1 MLNELLNAFS
11 GNLLLEKL
19 ESGLLS
25 IVNVEIANVLGD
37 LTKPGIDNVF
47 KYFDPLKA
55 LTRLDDIVVE
65 KLLVNNKIE
74 ETDKPPNS
82 PLKESNE
89 MPKALV
95 EVKANPMLVDQ
106 VKLAITLGKIVDIKL
121 EPKIHVKIDKLLK
134 DSTNTNKR
142 DKVQLKGASI
152 KFDRAIV
159 NKGRLD
165 VLVVS
170 ELNANKDVMV

>member
-1 MLNELLNAFS
+1 MLDELLNAFS

-65 KLLVNNKIE
+65 KLLVNNRIE
-74 ETDKPPNS
+74 ETDKQPNS

-95 EVKANPMLVDQ
+95 EVKANPMLVD
-106 VKLAITLGKIVDIKL
+106 
-121 EPKIHVKIDKLLK
+121 
-134 DSTNTNKR
+134 
-142 DKVQLKGASI
+142 
-152 KFDRAIV
+152 
-159 NKGRLD
+159 
-165 VLVVS
+165 
-170 ELNANKDVMV
+170 

>member
-1 MLNELLNAFS
+1 MLNKLLNAFS

-37 LTKPGIDNVF
+37 LTKPGIDNIF

-65 KLLVNNKIE
+65 KLLVNNRIE

-82 PLKESNE
+82 PLEGSNE
-89 MPKALV
+89 MAKALV
-95 EVKANPMLVDQ
+95 EVKANPMLVD
-106 VKLAITLGKIVDIKL
+106 
-121 EPKIHVKIDKLLK
+121 
-134 DSTNTNKR
+134 
-142 DKVQLKGASI
+142 
-152 KFDRAIV
+152 
-159 NKGRLD
+159 
-165 VLVVS
+165 
-170 ELNANKDVMV
+170 